1 MAELNSP
8 LTLGALELKNR
19 VIMAPLTRN
28 RATADRVP
36 TPMMVEYYAQRASAG
51 LIISEATVISEEANG
66 YLNTPGLFTD
76 AQVEGWK
83 KVTQAVHEKGGL
95 IIAQL
100 WHVGRVSHP
109 DLLNGETPVSASA
122 VQQAGHVSLL
132 RPKRPYV
139 LPRPLEVSEIHAITE
154 QYKQAAIRAKE
165 AGFDG
170 VELHAANG
178 YLIDQFLQSKT
189 NQREDEY
196 GGSVEKR
203 TRFLLEATDAL
214 IEVWGADRVGVHFAP
229 RCDDHDMGDDNPR
242 ETFGYAMEQLG
253 KRKIAF
259 FFTREYLAED
269 SISEYMK
276 ERSGGVPYI
285 ANMQLSREDA
295 IELLAAEKADAVAFG
310 KAYIANMQLSRE
322 DAIELLASGKAD
334 AVAFGRAYIANPD
347 LYERLMQDA
356 PLNELKLENMIGT
369 GVAEGYVDYPTLA
382 EMETAAV

>member
-19 VIMAPLTRN
+19 VIMAPLTRS

-36 TPMMVEYYAQRASAG
+36 TPMMAEYYAQRASAG

-66 YLNTPGLFTD
+66 YLNTPGLFSD

-83 KVTQAVHEKGGL
+83 QVTKAVHEKGGL
-95 IIAQL
+95 IVAQL

-109 DLLNGETPVSASA
+109 DLLNGETPVSASS

-139 LPRPLEVSEIHAITE
+139 LPRPLEIAEIHTITE
-154 QYKQAAIRAKE
+154 QYKQAAIRAKA

-178 YLIDQFLQSKT
+178 YLIDQFLQTKT
-189 NQREDEY
+189 NKREDEY
-196 GGSVEKR
+196 GGSVENR
-203 TRFLLEATDAL
+203 ARFLLEVMDAL
-214 IEVWGADRVGVHFAP
+214 IEVWGADRVGVHLAP
-229 RCDDHDMGDDNPR
+229 RGDEHDMGDNDPR
-242 ETFGYAMEQLG
+242 ETFGYVMEQLG
-253 KRKIAF
+253 KRQIAF

-276 ERSGGVPYI
+276 QRSHGVPYI
-285 ANMQLSREDA
+285 ANMR
-295 IELLAAEKADAVAFG
+295 
-310 KAYIANMQLSRE
+310 LSRE

-334 AVAFGRAYIANPD
+334 AVSFGKAYIANPD
-347 LYERLMQDA
+347 LYERLLEDA
-356 PLNELKLENMIGT
+356 PLNELKLENMIGSQA
-369 GVAEGYVDYPTLA
+369 AEGYIDYPTLA
-382 EMETAAV
+382 EAEALSTAE

>member
-95 IIAQL
+95 IVAQL

-139 LPRPLEVSEIHAITE
+139 LPRPLEISEIHAITE

-196 GGSVEKR
+196 GGSVENR

-229 RCDDHDMGDDNPR
+229 RCDDHDMGDNDPR

-285 ANMQLSREDA
+285 ANMRLSCWHQA
-295 IELLAAEKADAVAFG
+295 
-310 KAYIANMQLSRE
+310 
-322 DAIELLASGKAD
+322 
-334 AVAFGRAYIANPD
+334 
-347 LYERLMQDA
+347 RLMRWLLVRLIL
-356 PLNELKLENMIGT
+356 PIRIYTNVCSKMRR
-369 GVAEGYVDYPTLA
+369 
-382 EMETAAV
+382 

>member
-1 MAELNSP
+1 MAELNSS

-19 VIMAPLTRN
+19 VIMAPLTRS

-36 TPMMVEYYAQRASAG
+36 TPMMAEYYAQRASAG

-66 YLNTPGLFTD
+66 YLNTPGLFSD

-83 KVTQAVHEKGGL
+83 QVTKAVHEKGGL
-95 IIAQL
+95 IVAQL

-109 DLLNGETPVSASA
+109 DLLNGETPVSASS

-139 LPRPLEVSEIHAITE
+139 LPRPLEIAEIHAITE
-154 QYKQAAIRAKE
+154 QYKQAAIRAKA

-178 YLIDQFLQSKT
+178 YLIDQFLQTKT
-189 NQREDEY
+189 NKREDEY
-196 GGSVEKR
+196 GGSVENR
-203 TRFLLEATDAL
+203 ARFLLEVMDAL
-214 IEVWGADRVGVHFAP
+214 IEVWGADRVGVHLAP
-229 RCDDHDMGDDNPR
+229 RGDEHDMGDNDPR
-242 ETFGYAMEQLG
+242 ETFGYVMEQLG
-253 KRKIAF
+253 KRQIAF

-276 ERSGGVPYI
+276 QRSHGVPYI
-285 ANMQLSREDA
+285 ANMR
-295 IELLAAEKADAVAFG
+295 
-310 KAYIANMQLSRE
+310 LSRE

-334 AVAFGRAYIANPD
+334 AVSFGKAYIANPD
-347 LYERLMQDA
+347 LYERLLEDA
-356 PLNELKLENMIGT
+356 PLNELKLENMIGSQA
-369 GVAEGYVDYPTLA
+369 AEGYIDYPTLA
-382 EMETAAV
+382 EAEALSTAE

>member
-1 MAELNSP
+1 MAELNSS

-19 VIMAPLTRN
+19 VIMAPLTRS

-36 TPMMVEYYAQRASAG
+36 TPMMAEYYAQRASAG

-66 YLNTPGLFTD
+66 YLNTPGLFSD

-83 KVTQAVHEKGGL
+83 QVTKAVHEKGGL
-95 IIAQL
+95 IVAQL

-109 DLLNGETPVSASA
+109 DLLKGETPVSASS

-139 LPRPLEVSEIHAITE
+139 LPRPLEIAEIHAITE
-154 QYKQAAIRAKE
+154 QYKQAAVRAKA

-178 YLIDQFLQSKT
+178 YLIDQFLQTKT
-189 NQREDEY
+189 NKREDEY
-196 GGSVEKR
+196 GGSVENR
-203 TRFLLEATDAL
+203 ARFLLEVMDAL
-214 IEVWGADRVGVHFAP
+214 IEVWGADRVGVHLAP
-229 RCDDHDMGDDNPR
+229 RGDEHDMGDNDPR
-242 ETFGYAMEQLG
+242 ETFGYVMEQLG
-253 KRKIAF
+253 KRQIAF

-276 ERSGGVPYI
+276 QRSHGVPYI
-285 ANMQLSREDA
+285 ANMR
-295 IELLAAEKADAVAFG
+295 
-310 KAYIANMQLSRE
+310 LSRE

-334 AVAFGRAYIANPD
+334 AVSFGKAYIANPD
-347 LYERLMQDA
+347 LYERLLEDA
-356 PLNELKLENMIGT
+356 PLNELKLENMIGSQA
-369 GVAEGYVDYPTLA
+369 AEGYIDYPTLA
-382 EMETAAV
+382 EAEALSIAE